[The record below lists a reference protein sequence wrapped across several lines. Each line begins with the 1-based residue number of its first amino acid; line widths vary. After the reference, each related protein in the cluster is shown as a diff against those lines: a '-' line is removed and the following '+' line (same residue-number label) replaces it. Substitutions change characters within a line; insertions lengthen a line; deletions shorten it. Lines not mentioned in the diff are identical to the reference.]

1 MLNGNQVKVKI
12 PSMTNVATCT
22 ALHAEINEVK
32 NKITNIT
39 NLATTTALTDVE
51 NKIPNVSNFVKNL
64 TLIPKLVKLKI
75 KLLLIMIMIRHIT
88 TRKFN
93 ALTSEHFTAS
103 LKQASLS
110 SKSDFANFLKKI
122 QI

>member
-64 TLIPKLVKLKI
+64 TLIPKVVKLKI